1 MPPTSPPSR
10 RPTAPCRIA
19 LALALP
25 LTVACGAAPAPRA
38 LTASAAPTPLPQAT
52 AAAAE
57 PTASGPPPRW
67 ADGAVFYEVF
77 VRSFADSDGDG
88 IGDLR
93 GLTARLNYL
102 NDGDPATEGDLG
114 VEALW
119 LMPVFESPSSHGY
132 DVVDDQA
139 IDREYGTDDDFDRL
153 LAEAHRRGLRV
164 IVDLVVDHSG
174 QEMKDVAAHWLGRGL
189 DGFRLD
195 ATRYLVEDGGGGLIS
210 NFDVPLA
217 AAILAGVKSGDS
229 GGIAAKLREMA
240 KLYPPGALDAPFLTN
255 HDRTRVA
262 TELGNDPAR
271 LKSAAAVLLTLPGA
285 PFLYYGEEVGLQ
297 NGPGTGDESRRT
309 PMPWDATPGG
319 GFTTG
324 TPWFDFAPG
333 RDKANVAAQA
343 GDPESLFTHYRRWI
357 RLRQGSAA
365 LRHGGLRLLSAP
377 SGGPLLAYLREHGAE
392 RALVLHNLGREAA
405 AAGPFPVQSPA
416 PLLVHPG
423 AKLAGSDP
431 EGWTVRLPA
440 GGSGVWRVR

>member
-1 MPPTSPPSR
+1 VLSYNAAMPALPL
-10 RPTAPCRIA
+10 CRIA
-19 LALALP
+19 LALSLP
-25 LTVACGAAPAPRA
+25 LTNACGAAPTPQAPPA
-38 LTASAAPTPLPQAT
+38 PAAPAPLPQA
-52 AAAAE
+52 AAAPADE
-57 PTASGPPPRW
+57 PAAGPPPGW

-88 IGDLR
+88 IGDFR
-93 GLTARLNYL
+93 GLTSRLNYL
-102 NDGDPATEGDLG
+102 NDGDPETAGDLG

-119 LMPVFESPSSHGY
+119 LMPVFESPSYHGD
-132 DVVDDQA
+132 DVADDRA
-139 IDREYGTDDDFDRL
+139 TIDREYGTDADFERF

-164 IVDLVVDHSG
+164 IVDMVANPNDPAVRE
-174 QEMKDVAAHWLGRGL
+174 EMKTVAAYWLGRGL

-195 ATRYLVEDGGGGLIS
+195 DTP
-210 NFDVPLA
+210 NFNFPLA

-229 GGIAAKLREMA
+229 GGIAAKLRERA
-240 KLYPPGALDAPFLTN
+240 GSSPAGTLDALFLTN
-255 HDRTRVA
+255 HGMTRAA
-262 TELGNDPAR
+262 TELEGDPAR

-297 NGPGTGDESRRT
+297 NGAGSADEFKRT
-309 PMPWDATPGG
+309 PMPWDPTPGG

-324 TPWFDFAPG
+324 KPWVDFAPG
-333 RDKANVAAQA
+333 RAKANVAVQA

-377 SGGPLLAYLREHGAE
+377 SGGPVLAYLREHGAE

-405 AAGPFPVQSPA
+405 EAGPFPVQSPE
-416 PLLVHPG
+416 PLLVHPE
-423 AKLAGSDP
+423 ARLAGGGP

-440 GGSGVWRVR
+440 GASAVWRVR